1 MKKYLL
7 GLLMCLVLVAM
18 VAACNND
25 SGTTPVDPPTAATEE
40 VVVPPAP
47 PTDPATEDP
56 TPAPPTEVVASSES
70 DRDHV
75 VIRATIRPTENIAW
89 ARWENAGVNS
99 GLRELMWGFRSTMSR
114 NMDDEWFPNPT
125 VMVDGAWPVITDN
138 ADGSRTYTFEIYTT
152 NTFSD
157 GRPITAWDYAGDI
170 AFHTSPQWAAVP
182 GPAITANANEV
193 VGRHEWEAGE
203 VPTLTGVRVYSDSS
217 FSVTVGAEFVPFTW
231 EVSLLMDWGPFPVHA
246 LGIEVH
252 DDGDGVFLTAIG
264 GGELTNDAVLV
275 AVNGGNYQE
284 AGDDTPASGDGF
296 RFNPTVFVGPYMF
309 HSVDVGAA
317 ILQAQ
322 RNPNFG
328 YTWDG
333 YTPRIEYLIWR
344 EVLDPVL
351 IDSLAA
357 GEVDMTIG
365 QGQGAIINSALETL
379 VQQNGTHTFLPY
391 NRHGFGQILFHADH
405 GPTQFVEV
413 RQAIMWLIDRDVFGE
428 MFTEGHGNRA
438 EGPYSTAWWWHNEA
452 VARGMYDRMT
462 MYTFNMAEAIRLLEE
477 GGWVYAA
484 DGSPFVGPGTSDNI
498 RHKMVDG
505 ELMPLRIEWAT
516 FSSQNRITDIIN
528 ILMPE
533 PLTEAGF
540 YLNETRMATPLAYM
554 NNFEQQG
561 TGDRYNMFNL
571 GAGFAA
577 IWTPWNS
584 HDAAMGPQ
592 WNWTQIDDPH
602 LVELANRMRFL
613 DLTTDAGRDAMVEA
627 YMDFM
632 VYLNYLVI
640 QIPLYIDIFYDF
652 VPTWIGNWHNN
663 SIWGGP
669 QALVRAYIR

>member
-1 MKKYLL
+1 MKRNLL
-7 GLLMCLVLVAM
+7 CLLLCVVLVAL
-18 VAACNND
+18 VAACGNQNNEA
-25 SGTTPVDPPTAATEE
+25 TVNEPVGTAA
-40 VVVPPAP
+40 PAD
-47 PTDPATEDP
+47 TAAATP
-56 TPAPPTEVVASSES
+56 TPTPTPEAGAAAPTV
-70 DRDHV
+70 DRDYIV
-75 VIRATIRPTENIAW
+75 VRATIRPTANIAW
-89 ARWENAGVNS
+89 ARWENAAVNA
-99 GLRELMWGFRSTMSR
+99 GLRDLMWGFRGTMAR
-114 NMDDEWFPNPT
+114 NMEDEWFPNAT
-125 VMVDGAWPVITDN
+125 VMVGGAWPIVTDN

-157 GRPITAWDYAGDI
+157 GRPITAWNYAGDI

-193 VGRHEWEAGE
+193 VGRHEWERREA
-203 VPTLTGVRVYSDSS
+203 PTLTGVRVYSDSR

-231 EVSLLMDWGPFPVHA
+231 EVAMLMNWSPFPVHA

-275 AVNGGNYQE
+275 AVNGGDYQE
-284 AGDDTPASGDGF
+284 ATSDTAATGDGF

-309 HSVDVGAA
+309 HSVDVGAG

-328 YTWDG
+328 YTFDG
-333 YTPRIEYLIWR
+333 YTPRIEHIIWR
-344 EVLDPVL
+344 EVQDPVL

-357 GEVDMTIG
+357 GEVDITIG
-365 QGQGAIINSALETL
+365 QGQGAIINSALEVL
-379 VQQNGTHTFLPY
+379 VQQNATHTFLAY
-391 NRHGFGQILFHADH
+391 NRHGFGQILFHCDV

-413 RQAIMWLIDRDVFGE
+413 RQAIKWLIDRDVFGE

-452 VARGMYDRMT
+452 VARGMYDRMI
-462 MYTFNMAEAIRLLEE
+462 MYTFNMAEATRLLEE
-477 GGWVYAA
+477 GGWIYNA
-484 DGSPFVGPGTSDNI
+484 DGSLFVGPGDGADHI
-498 RHKMVDG
+498 RHKRVDG
-505 ELMPLRIEWAT
+505 ELVPLVIEWAT
-516 FSSQNRITDIIN
+516 FSSPNRITDIIN
-528 ILMPE
+528 ILLPE
-533 PLTEAGF
+533 PLADAGF
-540 YLNETRMATPLAYM
+540 RLNETRMAAPLSYM
-554 NNFEQQG
+554 NNFEAQG

-571 GAGFAA
+571 GAGFGA

-584 HDAAMGPQ
+584 YDAAMGPA

-613 DLTTDAGRDAMVEA
+613 DFTTEEGRNAMVEA

-632 VYLNYLVI
+632 IYLNYLVI

-663 SIWGGP
+663 SVWGGS